1 MLGKRMHLMEL
12 KQVHKKNPH
21 EFKSSGEYSWHQS
34 STTRLGKGAFGEV
47 FLGYNEQESDQ
58 VAVKVVKEEYYT
70 KEKKVYT
77 NLKRE
82 IKIMEVS
89 LLSISRTC

>member
-1 MLGKRMHLMEL
+1 MLGKRMHLIEL
-12 KQVHKKNPH
+12 KEVHRKNPH
-21 EFKSSGEYSWHQS
+21 EFLTSGEFSWHQS

-47 FLGYNEQESDQ
+47 FLGYSEQESNQ

-70 KEKKVYT
+70 KEKKVYI

-89 LLSISRTC
+89 SVSV

>member
-1 MLGKRMHLMEL
+1 M
-12 KQVHKKNPH
+12 
-21 EFKSSGEYSWHQS
+21 
-34 STTRLGKGAFGEV
+34 
-47 FLGYNEQESDQ
+47 
-58 VAVKVVKEEYYT
+58 AVKVVKEEYYT

-89 LLSISRTC
+89 AAVSVKHLLTRFSRN